1 MSDFEVFLQAVLN
14 ERFLDES
21 VAYYRDEMRQTEI
34 VDQESGL
41 AGDFAASDVQNLIHD
56 YEEHSHE
63 PFKALQWPDRVGTNY
78 AKGDELS
85 CYKIKPKK
93 Q

>member
-1 MSDFEVFLQAVLN
+1 M
-14 ERFLDES
+14 
-21 VAYYRDEMRQTEI
+21 
-34 VDQESGL
+34 GL

-63 PFKALQWPDRVGTNY
+63 PFKALQYPDRVGTNY

-93 Q
+93 L

>member
-1 MSDFEVFLQAVLN
+1 M
-14 ERFLDES
+14 
-21 VAYYRDEMRQTEI
+21 
-34 VDQESGL
+34 GL

-56 YEEHSHE
+56 VSEHSHE
-63 PFKALQWPDRVGTNY
+63 PFKALQYPDRVGTNY

-93 Q
+93 L